1 MYSFP
6 DQDELCR
13 SISAEIRERYREDL
27 APKESALQAANDEV
41 ERQEE
46 LIGYRRLKLEGAVE
60 ELEGYK
66 SKLQEIED
74 LRRTHPQRL
83 AHLQSEL
90 REAKERNSAH
100 QSEYSELEYRIKV
113 VETKING
120 LSEPRDETNYA
131 QRRAEYEAQ
140 LASYTR
146 QLEDATSRRDR
157 LEREA
162 KQAKKVY
169 EREVSRFSN
178 ADWAAM
184 AADDPV
190 AAQAKQTQA
199 RFNVDDL
206 KEDLRRAAD
215 GYLDAADNVE
225 NLRSA
230 RNALA
235 EPQPNA
241 RFENELSAYRS
252 EMADLRSTL
261 NELGAQLERLGA
273 RDLYQGAEDE
283 AREELEAC
291 RTEPERLD
299 ADESRYSEKLA
310 EAEAAVPGLRSA
322 ATDRSVLDAAEDSAA
337 EARRQLHEV
346 EEAVAATT
354 ERHLENFRGDELS
367 TSGYLRDLST
377 LSSRRDDL
385 NARWEDVAREYVE
398 EEWEHFESP
407 QDRRIESLRSTL
419 SEVES
424 RRESLEPEKQSI
436 IRGLKEAHVSDPE
449 GHLSAEHILSLNS
462 GSGND
467 TDRFPATIPVTEA
480 RSGFRIFLG
489 FCAGFLAL
497 YSAVGVV
504 SGLLQLT
511 GIMDG
516 SGAAASLAITGASAL
531 CLILF
536 GGFCVTTLSEQH
548 LVLDEDD
555 LEPDLVSSLR
565 EYHALVTEQERTSA
579 RVRSELEELESQRA
593 AHRKQ
598 GRSEADA
605 RYNALAAAKPFP
617 TDEAPR
623 LKEFCR
629 ELVDRFSS
637 ADPDSRAGTAA
648 ETFDLDLFRA
658 SKPAGANDDLV
669 NVWNRWKQTV
679 TASGMDDSIVAA
691 DRPLPATVAHA
702 MR

>member
-27 APKESALQAANDEV
+27 APKESALQAANAEV

-60 ELEGYK
+60 ELEGHK

-74 LRRTHPQRL
+74 LRRSHPQRL

-146 QLEDATSRRDR
+146 QLDDATSRRDR

-241 RFENELSAYRS
+241 RFENELAAYRS

-299 ADESRYSEKLA
+299 ADESRYTEKLA

-385 NARWEDVAREYVE
+385 NARWEDVAREYVQ
-398 EEWEHFESP
+398 EEWDHFESP
-407 QDRRIESLRSTL
+407 QDRRIESLRSAL

-424 RRESLEPEKQSI
+424 RRESLEPKKQSI

-449 GHLSAEHILSLNS
+449 EHLSTKHILSLNS
-462 GSGND
+462 GSGD
-467 TDRFPATIPVTEA
+467 GSDCFPATIPYQEA
-480 RSGFRIFLG
+480 HSGFRIFLG
-489 FCAGFLAL
+489 GTSYFLKYIAAVYVFCGFLT
-497 YSAVGVV
+497 
-504 SGLLQLT
+504 LT
-511 GIMDG
+511 GIIRDEDPE
-516 SGAAASLAITGASAL
+516 ATPIITFVSVV
-531 CLILF
+531 LF
-536 GGFCVTTLSEQH
+536 FLFSRFHRSTFTDRTI
-548 LVLDEDD
+548 VLDEND
-555 LEPDLVSSLR
+555 LAPDLAASLR
-565 EYHALVTEQERTSA
+565 EYRALVTEQERTSA
-579 RVRSELEELESQRA
+579 RIRSELTELESQRA

-598 GRSEADA
+598 GLSDA
-605 RYNALAAAKPFP
+605 NAKYNALAATKPFP
-617 TDEAPR
+617 TDEVPQ
-623 LKEFCR
+623 LEKFCG

-637 ADPDSRAGTAA
+637 ADPDSRADTAA
-648 ETFDLDLFRA
+648 EPFDLDLFRA
-658 SKPAGANDDLV
+658 SKPADANADLV

-691 DRPLPATVAHA
+691 DRPLPDTVAHA